1 MLEKKQNN
9 QAAVEVLKLVQ
20 NLKSSDDYVRDF
32 VVINRIFDLLGFDII
47 RNDFNKYELL
57 AS

>member
-9 QAAVEVLKLVQ
+9 QAVVEVLKLVQ

-47 RNDFNKYELL
+47 KNDFNKYELL